1 MMRSTFG
8 GLNIMVRGLFAQQAS
23 LDTVGHNIA
32 NANTDGFSRQRVN
45 GTATRPEIIFGGAN
59 KMEIGSGVNVTSIT
73 RARDN
78 FIDRQMWKET
88 STLGYSQSQ
97 ENALSRIEGVFNDTS
112 DTGLQSGLNNFWS
125 AWQTL
130 STNASD
136 YGTRIALRE
145 RAVELVDNIQHS
157 TQQLKDIASDI
168 NSEIDIKVKR
178 VNQISEEILG
188 LNRLITATELGGTS
202 NANDL
207 RDRRDLLVDELSGLV
222 KVQVNEDSSGNY
234 LIQANGANLV
244 DATSYTELET
254 KNDPSSPLFTIY
266 GQPVNQIYLKG
277 NSQPVSFSGGELKGL
292 LDSRDSDTSGIKAY
306 LDKLNTISKFFL
318 IDFNTIHK
326 QGFGLD
332 DGVTPKTG
340 NNFFGD
346 NTFAPPVS
354 GNYIDALKVNPLFFL
369 EPDGTDYI
377 AAKSA
382 SDQGNG
388 SGTHAV
394 KLSQALKIP
403 VTDPSI
409 DIPLGTRIP
418 PGTSV
423 LGDGISLDNY
433 YNSLVA
439 ALGVQSQKAKTFTEN
454 QQVLV
459 NQITNWRESVAGVNM
474 DEEMTNMIRFQK
486 GYSAASRVITT
497 MDEMLDKLI
506 NGTGV
511 VGR

>member
-1 MMRSTFG
+1 MRSTFG

-45 GTATRPEIIFGGAN
+45 GTATRPEIIFGGTG
-59 KMEIGSGVNVTSIT
+59 KLEIGSGVTITSIT
-73 RARDN
+73 RARDT
-78 FIDRQMWKET
+78 FVDRQMWKE
-88 STLGYSQSQ
+88 SSSLSYNQSQ
-97 ENALSRIEGVFNDTS
+97 EDALGRIEGIFNDTS
-112 DTGLQSGLNNFWS
+112 ETGIQSGLDKFWS
-125 AWQTL
+125 AWQSL

-136 YGTRIALRE
+136 FGVRAALRE

-168 NSEIDIKVKR
+168 NSVIDIKVKR

-254 KNDPSSPLFTIY
+254 KDDTAAPLFTQY
-266 GQPVNQIYLKG
+266 GQPVNQVYLKG
-277 NSQPVSFSGGELKGL
+277 TTQIVSFSGGELKGL
-292 LDSRDSDTSGIKAY
+292 LESRDSDTSGVKAY
-306 LDKLNTISKFFL
+306 LDKLNTISEFFL
-318 IDFNTIHK
+318 TDFNAIHK
-326 QGFGLD
+326 SGYGLD
-332 DGVTPKTG
+332 DSTG
-340 NNFFGD
+340 NNFFSD
-346 NTFAPPVS
+346 NSFTTPPA
-354 GNYIDALKVNPLFFL
+354 NNNFIAALEVNSKFFE
-369 EPDGTDYI
+369 EPNGTDLI

-394 KLSQALKIP
+394 KLSQALRIP

-409 DIPLGTRIP
+409 GI
-418 PGTSV
+418 GTSV
-423 LGDGISLDNY
+423 LGEGISLDNY

-439 ALGVQSQKAKTFTEN
+439 ALGVQSQKAQTFAKN

-486 GYSAASRVITT
+486 GYSAASRVITA

-506 NGTGV
+506 NGTGQ

>member
-45 GTATRPEIIFGGAN
+45 GTATRPEIIFGGTG
-59 KMEIGSGVNVTSIT
+59 KLEIGSGVTITSIT
-73 RARDN
+73 RARDT
-78 FIDRQMWKET
+78 FVDRQMWKE
-88 STLGYSQSQ
+88 SSSLSYNQSQ
-97 ENALSRIEGVFNDTS
+97 EDALGRIEGIFNDTS
-112 DTGLQSGLNNFWS
+112 ETGLQSGLDKFWS
-125 AWQTL
+125 AWQSL

-136 YGTRIALRE
+136 FGVRAALRE

-168 NSEIDIKVKR
+168 NSVIDIKVKR

-292 LDSRDSDTSGIKAY
+292 LDSRDSDTSGVKAY
-306 LDKLNTISKFFL
+306 LDKLNTISEFFL
-318 IDFNTIHK
+318 TDFNTIHK
-326 QGFGLD
+326 SGYGLD
-332 DGVTPKTG
+332 DSTG
-340 NNFFGD
+340 NNFFSD
-346 NTFAPPVS
+346 NSFTPPPA
-354 GNYIDALKVNPLFFL
+354 NNNFIAALEVNPDFFK
-369 EPDGTDYI
+369 EPNGTDLI
-377 AAKSA
+377 AAKSY
-382 SDQGNG
+382 SSTDVTNPQGNG

-394 KLSQALKIP
+394 KLSEALKIP
-403 VTDPSI
+403 VTDSSI
-409 DIPLGTRIP
+409 GIAQ
-418 PGTSV
+418 GTSV
-423 LGDGISLDNY
+423 LGDGISLDSY

-439 ALGVQSQKAKTFTEN
+439 ALGVQSQKAQAFAKN

>member
-45 GTATRPEIIFGGAN
+45 GTATKPEVIFGGAG
-59 KMEIGSGVNVTSIT
+59 KLEIGSGVTITSIT
-73 RARDN
+73 RARDT
-78 FIDRQMWKET
+78 FVDRQMWKE
-88 STLGYSQSQ
+88 SSSLSYNQSQ
-97 ENALSRIEGVFNDTS
+97 EDALGRIEGVFNDTS
-112 DTGLQSGLNNFWS
+112 DTGLQRGLDNFWS

-136 YGTRIALRE
+136 YGTRVVLRE
-145 RAVELVDNIQHS
+145 RSVELVNNIQHAA
-157 TQQLKDIASDI
+157 QQLKDIASDI

-254 KNDPSSPLFTIY
+254 KDDPSSPLFTIY

-292 LDSRDSDTSGIKAY
+292 LDSRDSDTSGVKAY

-318 IDFNTIHK
+318 VDFNAIHK
-326 QGFGLD
+326 EGYGLD
-332 DGVTPKTG
+332 GSTG

-346 NTFAPPVS
+346 NSFTTPPA
-354 GNYIDALKVNPLFFL
+354 NNNFIAALEVNPDFFK
-369 EPDGTDYI
+369 EPNGTDLI
-377 AAKSA
+377 AAKS
-382 SDQGNG
+382 SSSQGNG
-388 SGTHAV
+388 SGDYAV
-394 KLSQALKIP
+394 KLSEALKVP
-403 VTDPSI
+403 VTN
-409 DIPLGTRIP
+409 
-418 PGTSV
+418 SV
-423 LGDGISLDNY
+423 LGNDISLDNY

-439 ALGVQSQKAKTFTEN
+439 ALGVQSQKAQTFAKN

-486 GYSAASRVITT
+486 GYSAASRVITA